1 MENNNIEPK
10 FKEHDHV
17 IISGSYTG
25 LGDLKAIIRDVSY
38 EKMSKQYFYNVS
50 TDEGGFYLAE
60 KFVMKFEK

>member
-1 MENNNIEPK
+1 
-10 FKEHDHV
+10 V

-60 KFVMKFEK
+60 KFVMKIEK